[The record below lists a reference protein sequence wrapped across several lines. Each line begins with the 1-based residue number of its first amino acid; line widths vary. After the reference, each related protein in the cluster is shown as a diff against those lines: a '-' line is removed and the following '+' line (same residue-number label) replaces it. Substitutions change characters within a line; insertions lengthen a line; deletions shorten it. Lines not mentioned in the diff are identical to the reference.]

1 MLVFSLLRLAL
12 QHLMVSLVTERL
24 LKDVLLFGLE
34 KLSKRTDNHVD
45 DDILLIVKR
54 ALYPEFQENQPIAVA
69 PGTKKVKKSTKK
81 TKKRKKTLAK
91 SMPSGKL

>member
-1 MLVFSLLRLAL
+1 MIFSLLRLAL

-54 ALYPEFQENQPIAVA
+54 ALYPEFQQNEPITVA
-69 PGTKKVKKSTKK
+69 PDTKKPRKK
-81 TKKRKKTLAK
+81 TKKRKKVLAK
-91 SMPSGKL
+91 SVPSAKL

>member
-1 MLVFSLLRLAL
+1 MIFSLLRLAL
-12 QHLMVSLVTERL
+12 QHLMVSFITERL

-54 ALYPEFQENQPIAVA
+54 ALYPNFEENMPIVVA
-69 PGTKKVKKSTKK
+69 PDTKKVKKSRKK
-81 TKKRKKTLAK
+81 AKKRKKLLAK
-91 SMPSGKL
+91 SMPNGKL

>member
-1 MLVFSLLRLAL
+1 MLIFSLLRLAL

-54 ALYPEFQENQPIAVA
+54 ALYPEFQENEPIVVA
-69 PGTKKVKKSTKK
+69 PDTKKVKKPRKN
-81 TKKRKKTLAK
+81 TKKRKKTVAK
-91 SMPSGKL
+91 SMPTGKL